1 MDQGETS
8 PRQGVQRET
17 LGFRWNVL
25 WLSPEINM
33 PFSAL
38 SHSVEQNTGV
48 RSQNDATAPFDLG
61 SSLPH
66 ATSDS

>member
-1 MDQGETS
+1 MG
-8 PRQGVQRET
+8 
-17 LGFRWNVL
+17 
-25 WLSPEINM
+25 LSPEINM

-48 RSQNDATAPFDLG
+48 RSQNGATALFDSG
-61 SSLPH
+61 NSLPH